1 MKAETVKQAGE
12 IAAEFIYH
20 YLYDLGS
27 VAREC
32 VDAAKEIYAEITDEE
47 LNVEEFFGLTDEVID
62 LDGEEEVFYPF

>member
-1 MKAETVKQAGE
+1 MKAETVKQAAE

-32 VDAAKEIYAEITDEE
+32 VDAASEIYAEITGEE
-47 LNVEEFFGLTDEVID
+47 LNTEEFFGMTDEDID
-62 LDGEEEVFYPF
+62 RDGDYENWQ